1 MKIINLTPHALNI
14 HTDCNGVINLP
25 PSGDVARVSMSSKPN
40 GFLPCNDSSV
50 GIPLFKTSYGEVNG
64 LPDPVD
70 GIAYVVSGM
79 VSASVSRADV
89 FSPGDL
95 IRDESGKPVG
105 CKGLKQ
111 S

>member
-14 HTDCNGVINLP
+14 HTANGVINLP
-25 PSGDVARVSMSSKPN
+25 PSGDVARVSMTSKPN
-40 GFLPCNDSSV
+40 GFLYSSV
-50 GIPLFKTSYGEVNG
+50 EIPLFKTSYGEVVG
-64 LPDPVD
+64 LPKVVD